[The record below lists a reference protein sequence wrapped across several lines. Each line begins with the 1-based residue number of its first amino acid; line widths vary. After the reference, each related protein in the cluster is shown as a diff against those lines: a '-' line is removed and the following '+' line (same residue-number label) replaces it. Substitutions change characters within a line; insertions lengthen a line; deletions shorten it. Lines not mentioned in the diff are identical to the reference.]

1 MSLTFKLDISASK
14 SSSGEAKAVA
24 LFSFS
29 FCVVASDCCIVA
41 NRESELLANRKEV
54 SCTEIVWVGWRRE
67 KNMERKR
74 NIIFKG

>member
-1 MSLTFKLDISASK
+1 MGEALSLTFKLDISASK

-54 SCTEIVWVGWRRE
+54 SCTEVVWVG
-67 KNMERKR
+67 
-74 NIIFKG
+74 